1 MSLMTRRRM
10 MAVKTGGHAPRL
22 PSEYQEVEWISPTGM
37 NRIALP
43 NVAFNGNAIIRCRYW
58 MENQASSEQALIMA
72 RSGGNNTCFEIGF
85 SSTANRIF
93 AYSTGGTSA
102 LITDSMIYR
111 NWVDLE
117 AVYSTSTPTKA
128 LSVTANGTTK
138 TATGAG
144 VNQTG
149 SNVRIALFSNPEVY
163 ALPCYAK
170 LAYAQI
176 ILYGVETFY
185 LVPCYRKSDN
195 LIGVYDLIS
204 KSFYGSYDSTMMSKG
219 ADV

>member
-1 MSLMTRRRM
+1 MNRRMM

-22 PSEYQEVEWISPTGM
+22 PSEYQEVEWISPTGE
-37 NRIALP
+37 NRITLSP
-43 NVAFNGNAIIRCRYW
+43 IAFNGNAIIRCRYW
-58 MENQASSEQALIMA
+58 KDNQALSEQALIMA
-72 RSGGNNTCFEIGF
+72 SNGSNNTCFEIGF

-102 LITDSMIYR
+102 FITDSMIYR

-138 TATGAG
+138 NATGAG
-144 VNQTG
+144 ANNTS
-149 SNVRIALFSNPEVY
+149 SNVNIALFNNPNVF
-163 ALPCYAK
+163 ALTCYAK

-176 ILYGVETFY
+176 ISDGVETFY
-185 LVPCYRKSDN
+185 LVPCYQKSDN
-195 LIGVYDLIS
+195 RIGVYDLIS
-204 KSFYGSYDSTMMSKG
+204 KSFFGSHDSTMMSKG

>member
-1 MSLMTRRRM
+1 MNRRRM
-10 MAVKTGGHAPRL
+10 MAALVQTGQRL
-22 PSEYQEVEWISPTGM
+22 PSEYQEVEWISPTGV
-37 NRIALP
+37 NRIDLSRI
-43 NVAFNGNAIIRCRYW
+43 AFNGNAIIRCRYW

-72 RSGGNNTCFEIGF
+72 SSYRSTCFEIGF
-85 SSTANRIF
+85 SSIANRLF
-93 AYSTGGTSA
+93 AFSAGGTSA
-102 LITDSMIYR
+102 VITDSMIYR

-144 VNQTG
+144 ANNTD
-149 SNVRIALFSNPEVY
+149 SNAKIALFNSPNSFS
-163 ALPCYAK
+163 LLCYAK
-170 LAYAQI
+170 LAYVQI
-176 ILYGVETFY
+176 ILDGVETLY

>member
-1 MSLMTRRRM
+1 MNRRM
-10 MAVKTGGHAPRL
+10 MMAALVQTGPRL
-22 PSEYQEVEWISPTGM
+22 PSEYQEVEWISPTGS

-58 MENQASSEQALIMA
+58 KDDQASSEQALIM
-72 RSGGNNTCFEIGF
+72 SVGGGYTCFEIGF
-85 SSTANRIF
+85 SSTANRLF
-93 AYSTGGTSA
+93 AYSAGGTSA

-111 NWVDLE
+111 NLVNLE

-144 VNQTG
+144 ANNTY
-149 SNVRIALFSNPEVY
+149 SNATIALFNNP
-163 ALPCYAK
+163 ATGGLPCYAK

-176 ILYGVETFY
+176 ILDGVETFY

-195 LIGVYDLIS
+195 RIGVYDLIS
-204 KSFYGSYDSTMMSKG
+204 KSFYGPDNGSMMSKG
-219 ADV
+219 ADVI

>member
-37 NRIALP
+37 TRIALP

-72 RSGGNNTCFEIGF
+72 RNYNTTCFEIGF
-85 SSTANRIF
+85 SSIANRLF
-93 AYSTGGTSA
+93 SFSTGGTSA
-102 LITDSMIYR
+102 VITDSMIYR

-138 TATGAG
+138 SATGSGA
-144 VNQTG
+144 NAT
-149 SNVRIALFSNPEVY
+149 SRNANIALFDNPDVF
-163 ALPCYAK
+163 ALTCYAK

-176 ILYGVETFY
+176 ILDGVETFY

-195 LIGVYDLIS
+195 GIGVYDLIS
-204 KSFYGSYDSTMMSKG
+204 RSFYGSYDSTMMSKG